1 MNILIAKSEQAF
13 LNVVF
18 TNLPC
23 TPLPIWCPEELC
35 LLGVKNAFIMVVM
48 SDFGLIC
55 GAVLV
60 FLDFGNTSIFLY
72 AGGT

>member
-1 MNILIAKSEQAF
+1 MKKKKERFPNHVKMRMF
-13 LNVVF
+13 FFF
-18 TNLPC
+18 TA
-23 TPLPIWCPEELC
+23 TFM
-35 LLGVKNAFIMVVM
+35 KNAFIMVVM

-60 FLDFGNTSIFLY
+60 FLGFGNTSIFLY